1 MNMIKVIIIDDEE
14 RGQRVLKNLITSF
27 FSDLKIIAICSNIP
41 DAVLQINK
49 LQPDVVF
56 CDIEMPQYSGLELLS
71 FFQKIDFELIFA
83 TAHSEY
89 AIQAFEMSAIDY
101 LLKPIELDKLE
112 IAVQKLRKKMEVSTM
127 YERLQVLKSNLVE
140 NVIHNIAL
148 PIAEGLI
155 FVETKKIVF
164 IEADGAYTKVW
175 QVDEKPILISKSIK
189 FFEKLIQNHLQFY
202 KVHRSSIVN
211 INYIQKYSKREG
223 YLTLLENISTKVA
236 REKKKAF
243 EEHISNLNLY

>member
-1 MNMIKVIIIDDEE
+1 MKIIIIDDEE
-14 RGQRVLKNLITSF
+14 RAQRVLKNLITTF
-27 FSDLKIIAICSNIP
+27 FADLQIVAICSNIP

-71 FFQKIDFELIFA
+71 FFKEVDFELVFA

-101 LLKPIELDKLE
+101 LLKPIEVDKLE
-112 IAVQKLRKKMEVSTM
+112 ITIEKLRKKIETSTM
-127 YERLQVLKSNLVE
+127 YERLQVLKSNLTE
-140 NVIHNIAL
+140 KVIYNIAL
-148 PIAEGLI
+148 PVADGLVFI
-155 FVETKKIVF
+155 KTKKIIL

-175 QVDEKPILISKSIK
+175 QVDDKPLLISKSIK
-189 FFEKLIQNHLQFY
+189 FFERLIQNHLQFY
-202 KVHRSSIVN
+202 KIHRSSIIN

-223 YLTLLENISTKVA
+223 YLTLLNDISAKVA
-236 REKKKAF
+236 REKKKPF
-243 EEHISNLNLY
+243 EKHISNLNLC